1 MERQRGDR
9 AEKIAKIVETAMTLP
24 KEMQDI
30 LCWAMADYPA
40 LEEMGR
46 KSNMTL
52 AEVEK
57 EMLKALVE
65 EDYKTLVRLYIT
77 KSVKESKENEEI

>member
-46 KSNMTL
+46 KST
-52 AEVEK
+52 
-57 EMLKALVE
+57 
-65 EDYKTLVRLYIT
+65 
-77 KSVKESKENEEI
+77 

>member
-40 LEEMGR
+40 LEEM
-46 KSNMTL
+46 
-52 AEVEK
+52 
-57 EMLKALVE
+57 LKALVE
-65 EDYKTLVRLYIT
+65 EDFKTLVRLYIT

>member
-46 KSNMTL
+46 KSDMTL

-57 EMLKALVE
+57 EIGRAHV
-65 EDYKTLVRLYIT
+65 
-77 KSVKESKENEEI
+77 